1 MLYGLYTSASGA
13 DTQARRMEVL
23 SHNMA
28 NVDTTGFKEELA
40 MIQARDSRAIQDGL
54 DVTGRGGLND
64 LGSGTS
70 LVETV
75 TNWQDGSY
83 KQTGNVLDLAI
94 HGEGFFV
101 VEKDGEQLLT
111 RAGDFQISEDGRL
124 TTQQGYSV
132 LADGGAPMQIDPRL
146 PPEIDEHGFVTHLG
160 GRDLLSMVKPKSLG
174 DLARVGENLF
184 KPLTEVES
192 IDPLDRTIESG
203 FLETSGVKPTS
214 LMMELIE
221 TSRMYEAN
229 VRMIQNQD
237 QTASS
242 LINRILKVR

>member
-1 MLYGLYTSASGA
+1 MIYGLYISASGA
-13 DTQARRMEVL
+13 DMQSRRMEVL

-40 MIQARDSRAIQDGL
+40 VIQARDSRAIQDGL
-54 DVTGRGGLND
+54 DTTGRGGLND

-75 TNWQDGSY
+75 TNWADGAY
-83 KQTGNVLDLAI
+83 KETGNVLDLAI

-101 VEKDGEQLLT
+101 VEKDGEQYLT
-111 RAGDFQISEDGRL
+111 RAGDFQVGEDGRL
-124 TTQQGYSV
+124 ITQQGYAV
-132 LADGGAPMQIDPRL
+132 LADGGSPMQIDPRM
-146 PPEIDEHGFVTHLG
+146 PPEIDEQGFVTHLG
-160 GRDLLSMVKPKSLG
+160 GRDLLSVVKPKSLG

-184 KPLTEVES
+184 QSLSAVET
-192 IDPLDRTIESG
+192 IDPADRNIASG
-203 FLETSGVKPTS
+203 YLETSGVRTTS
-214 LMMELIE
+214 TMMELIE